1 MKRVTMIPVVLL
13 TFGAD
18 AGQITCSVVKTCA

>member
-13 TFGAD
+13 LVGAD